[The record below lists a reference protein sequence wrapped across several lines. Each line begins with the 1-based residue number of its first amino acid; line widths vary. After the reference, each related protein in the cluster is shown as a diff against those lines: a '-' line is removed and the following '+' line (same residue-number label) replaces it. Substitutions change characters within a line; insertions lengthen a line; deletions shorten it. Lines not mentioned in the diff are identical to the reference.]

1 MFDGQKLQ
9 FAVNYLH
16 EKKTYYGLLLEKS
29 MDTRTH
35 TYIYAVSIAVLEINV
50 LFQTE

>member
-9 FAVNYLH
+9 FAVNYLN
-16 EKKTYYGLLLEKS
+16 EKKAYYGLLLEKS
-29 MDTRTH
+29 MDTHTH
-35 TYIYAVSIAVLEINV
+35 IYAVSIAVLEINV